1 MSRRLLLRRQLY
13 SAWKETIQR
22 HYQSQEINSERGL
35 QVFFCSALLTT
46 FEGAGLRRRLFV
58 EPRLVSGSD
67 GSGPQPDVLICNSRK
82 VIAVVELK
90 YLPRVAPKTYKD
102 LETLGWVASHGG
114 DIRITNDRYLGSNRV
129 EKEYSLS
136 SDAVLCWAGV
146 HKGLD
151 GALSER
157 VAENVYPYFLE
168 LHAVTAINRD
178 PKIISNYK
186 PRNDL

>member
-1 MSRRLLLRRQLY
+1 LY
-13 SAWKETIQR
+13 SAWKETIES
-22 HYQSQEINSERGL
+22 HYQAQEINSERGL
-35 QVFFCSALLTT
+35 QVFFCSALLSS

-58 EPRLVSGSD
+58 EPRLISGRD
-67 GSGPQPDVLICNSRK
+67 GARPQPDVLICNSRN
-82 VIAVVELK
+82 VIGVVELK
-90 YLPRVAPKTYKD
+90 YLPRSAPKIDKD
-102 LETLGWVASHGG
+102 LETLAWVASHGG
-114 DIRITNDRYLGSNRV
+114 DLRISNDRYLGSNRL

-157 VAENVYPYFLE
+157 VAENVYPYFME
-168 LHAVTAINRD
+168 LHAVTGINRD
-178 PKIISNYK
+178 PKIVSNYR